1 MAYVNHLLT
10 FIESNP
16 ALAVGFNLILLLL
29 SGIFAHLLCK
39 FLLIKVVRKVF
50 FSSHKQDVPLEKD
63 RRIAEKLSNFIP
75 VIIVYYVLQFMP
87 AMPASLVTAINTIC
101 GILFFIFMSV
111 FFNEMLDIVNSS
123 YLRKTKRKN
132 HSIKGYIQIGKILVH
147 ILAAIMILAVM
158 SNKSPIIIISSLGAV
173 AAVLMIVF
181 QHTLLSLVANVQL
194 SSNDVL
200 QLGDWIEMPD
210 KNLSGEVTDI
220 ALHTITIRNWD
231 NTISRIPTK
240 NFLTMESFVA
250 IMALVAACIIDPG
263 VYFAM
268 NSPMAVLAPAGT
280 TDVVASAAQVVSGWG
295 FSITPDTLHQIASE
309 VGEQSIIS
317 RAGGAPTLAV
327 GMAYILHGSLGG
339 LMDVSFWYHFAI
351 LFEALFILTA
361 VDAGT
366 RAARFML
373 QDLLGVISP
382 GLKKTSSL
390 PANLLATALCVLAW
404 GYFLHQGV
412 VDPLGGINTLWPLFG
427 IANQMLAGM
436 ALMLCAVVL
445 FKMKRQRYAWV
456 ALLPT
461 SWLLICTLTAGWQK
475 SFSPDT
481 KVGFLAIANKFQAM
495 IDSGN
500 IPPQYTESQLAQLV
514 FNNRLDAGLTI
525 FFMIVVVV
533 LALFSIKTALA
544 ALKEDKPT
552 AKETPYEPMPEN
564 LDAIETQAKGAH

>member
-158 SNKSPIIIISSLGAV
+158 SNKSPIIIISSSGAV

-240 NFLTMESFVA
+240 NFLTET
-250 IMALVAACIIDPG
+250 
-263 VYFAM
+263 YT
-268 NSPMAVLAPAGT
+268 N
-280 TDVVASAAQVVSGWG
+280 W
-295 FSITPDTLHQIASE
+295 
-309 VGEQSIIS
+309 
-317 RAGGAPTLAV
+317 
-327 GMAYILHGSLGG
+327 
-339 LMDVSFWYHFAI
+339 
-351 LFEALFILTA
+351 
-361 VDAGT
+361 
-366 RAARFML
+366 
-373 QDLLGVISP
+373 
-382 GLKKTSSL
+382 
-390 PANLLATALCVLAW
+390 
-404 GYFLHQGV
+404 
-412 VDPLGGINTLWPLFG
+412 
-427 IANQMLAGM
+427 
-436 ALMLCAVVL
+436 
-445 FKMKRQRYAWV
+445 
-456 ALLPT
+456 
-461 SWLLICTLTAGWQK
+461 
-475 SFSPDT
+475 
-481 KVGFLAIANKFQAM
+481 QAM
-495 IDSGN
+495 FSSGARRIMRSIAIDQHS
-500 IPPQYTESQLAQLV
+500 V
-514 FNNRLDAGLTI
+514 RFLDQRC
-525 FFMIVVVV
+525 
-533 LALFSIKTALA
+533 S
-544 ALKEDKPT
+544 PRC
-552 AKETPYEPMPEN
+552 
-564 LDAIETQAKGAH
+564 